1 MILLRRPIVLRAAP
15 LFSCMIKSS
24 SSSFCSTVDSS
35 SSSSAEVLK
44 FWFEDLSPQQWF
56 MRSDQV
62 DATIR
67 TNFLDIHNEAAAGEL
82 QSWRKDARGSLAE
95 IIVLDQFS
103 RNLYRDK
110 PKAFAQDGMALV
122 LAQEAIAKGF
132 ENELSAEQEVQ
143 FLYLPFMHSESLVIH
158 ERAVELYTAL
168 GQEINLEFEMKH
180 KAIIERFGRYPHR
193 NRILG
198 RESTQ
203 EEIEF
208 LKGPDSS
215 F

>member
-1 MILLRRPIVLRAAP
+1 MILLRRPAVLRVAP
-15 LFSCMIKSS
+15 LLLSCMIKSS
-24 SSSFCSTVDSS
+24 SSFCSTSDSS
-35 SSSSAEVLK
+35 SAAVLK

-56 MRSDQV
+56 MQSDQV
-62 DATIR
+62 DKTIR
-67 TNFLDIHNEAAAGEL
+67 TNFLDIHNKATAGEL
-82 QSWRKDARGSLAE
+82 HNWRKDAKGSLAE

-103 RNLYRDK
+103 RNLYRDT
-110 PKAFAQDGMALV
+110 PKAFAQDGMALL

-132 ENELSAEQEVQ
+132 EDGLSKEQEVQ

-168 GQEINLEFEMKH
+168 GQELNLEFEMKH
-180 KAIIERFGRYPHR
+180 KAIIGRFGRYPHR
-193 NRILG
+193 NEILG
-198 RESTQ
+198 RESTF